1 VSVLYLI
8 VVCLATGVAI
18 RLLRR
23 LPRLV
28 FVAAL
33 IGASVLGFL
42 LATAPTE
49 PILFFGRSLALDL
62 AARVFIA
69 PAIAL
74 AAALSFFSLLTFE
87 RASNAPT
94 DIIANSQGAFFFWS
108 LAPLIVAVALGSFP
122 IAVFFWAVGLI
133 VLVLAANPQREG
145 RVGGAAQFLLLT
157 VIASACLWLANRLVD
172 LYPLTPENV
181 DLIRNTVIFLALGF
195 GLMLSVVPLGI
206 WLGPLTDEMPLL
218 GTAFLVSVAQPVG
231 LWLLFQQMNDVTWL
245 VAKSPLL
252 DIVLAGGAITVP
264 TAALL
269 TLGEKRPGRF
279 VAYLSLLSLG
289 HALIGLGLGTHLG
302 LVAAM
307 LAMFNRAVGVALVA
321 GGMSFAQHH
330 IERRWQVVGAL
341 AILCGGLALS
351 GIAPILGFAANY
363 SMYLGLASN
372 VTLVVVLLASNALAL
387 LSTIRLA
394 WSVLIDKSETTRA
407 ASEFK
412 LVPYLCAGVV
422 VVLVIVVVLA
432 GLFPQMLAAPLIDAV
447 GKAAYLK

>member
-1 VSVLYLI
+1 MSVLYLI
-8 VVCLATGVAI
+8 VVCLVTGVAI

-33 IGASVLGFL
+33 IGTSVLGFI
-42 LATAPTE
+42 LATAPIDS
-49 PILFFGRSLALDL
+49 ILFFGRALTLDL
-62 AARVFIA
+62 AARAFIA
-69 PAIAL
+69 PAIAI

-94 DIIANSQGAFFFWS
+94 DIIENSQGAFFFWA
-108 LAPLIVAVALGSFP
+108 LAPLIAAVALDSFP

-133 VLVLAANPQREG
+133 VLVLAANSQREG
-145 RVGGAAQFLLLT
+145 RVGGAAHFLLLT
-157 VIASACLWLANRLVD
+157 VIASACLLLANRLID

-181 DLIRNTVIFLALGF
+181 DLIRDTVIFLALGF

-218 GTAFLVSVAQPVG
+218 GTAFLVGVAQPVG
-231 LWLLFQQMNDVTWL
+231 LGLLFQQMNDVTWL

-252 DIVLAGGAITVP
+252 EILLAGGVITVP

-269 TLGEKRPGRF
+269 ALGEKRPGRF

-289 HALIGLGLGTHLG
+289 HALIGLGLGTQLG
-302 LVAAM
+302 LIAAM
-307 LAMFNRAVGVALVA
+307 FALFNRAVGVTLVA
-321 GGMSFAQHH
+321 GGMSFVQHH
-330 IERRWQVVGAL
+330 TERRWQVVGAL

-351 GIAPILGFAANY
+351 GIAPFLGFAANY
-363 SMYLGLASN
+363 SIYLGLASN
-372 VTLVVVLLASNALAL
+372 VTLIVVLLASNALAL
-387 LSTIRLA
+387 LATIRLA
-394 WSVLIDKSETTRA
+394 WRVLIEKSETKKSA
-407 ASEFK
+407 EFK
-412 LVPYLCAGVV
+412 FLPYLCAAAV
-422 VVLVIVVVLA
+422 VVLVTAVILA
-432 GLFPQMLAAPLIDAV
+432 GLFPQMLAAPLVDAL